1 MVESRASANEP
12 AAIELWS
19 ASVAS
24 GLKSVKLGGTAV
36 SDENQHVVLRGR
48 PDPSVRADLF
58 EPVDAEIPPIADG
71 QMLIRVIW
79 LSLEPAMRGWI
90 ADAPNY
96 SEPVPIGAPMTG
108 FTVGEVV
115 ESRHPGYPV
124 GTIVQGRQGWRRFA
138 ISDGSDIDRVV
149 DPSLAPISTAL
160 HVLGMNGATAYV
172 GLVDVCRVKAG
183 DTVVVTTAAGSVGSV
198 VGQIAKVMGGRAVGV
213 TGGPDK
219 VRACLEEF
227 GFDAAVDYKAADD
240 IGPGLDAAAP
250 AGIDCFFDSVG
261 ADQFDAVLERINVGA
276 RIAICGTIGMPS
288 FPLPMGPRPNRQL
301 LVKRARMEGFL
312 ILDHYE
318 RFTEIVERL
327 AGWYR
332 DGHLKYR
339 EDVTIGLDNAADA
352 LIRLLTG
359 QNTGKA
365 LVRVGADP

>member
-1 MVESRASANEP
+1 M
-12 AAIELWS
+12 
-19 ASVAS
+19 
-24 GLKSVKLGGTAV
+24 

-58 EPVDAEIPPIADG
+58 EAVDADMPMIVDG
-71 QMLIRVIW
+71 EFLIRVIW

-96 SEPVPIGAPMTG
+96 SEPVPIGEPMTG

-115 ESRHPGYPV
+115 ETRHPGYPV

-138 ISDGSDIDRVV
+138 VSDGSDIDRVV
-149 DPSLAPISTAL
+149 DPKLAPISTAL

-172 GLVDVCRVKAG
+172 GLVDVCGVKAG
-183 DTVVVTTAAGSVGSV
+183 DTVVVTTAAGAVGCM
-198 VGQIAKVMGGRAVGV
+198 VGQIAKVKGARAVGV

-219 VRACLEEF
+219 VRACLDAF
-227 GFDAAVDYKAADD
+227 GYDAAIDYKAADD
-240 IGPGLDAAAP
+240 IGPGLDAGAP
-250 AGIDCFFDSVG
+250 DGIDCFFDNVG
-261 ADQFDAVLERINVGA
+261 GSQFDAVLERINVGA

-288 FPLPMGPRPNRQL
+288 FPLPTGPRPNRQL

-312 ILDHYE
+312 ILDHYD
-318 RFTEIVERL
+318 RFKVIVEEL
-327 AGWYR
+327 SGWYR
-332 DGHLKYR
+332 AGHIRYR
-339 EDVTIGLDNAADA
+339 EDVTVGLDNAADA
-352 LIRLLTG
+352 LVRLLTG